1 MYLLYHI
8 YTHTHTHIYIHIY
21 IYIYIIYIYIYKT
34 LTSKNGLRLF
44 IVLLSSFLPTFLS
57 NFNHTTYV
65 SMGCLRNQNYKIE
78 NTFRATKLLGT
89 IG

>member
-1 MYLLYHI
+1 M
-8 YTHTHTHIYIHIY
+8 
-21 IYIYIIYIYIYKT
+21 
-34 LTSKNGLRLF
+34 SKNGLRLF

-65 SMGCLRNQNYKIE
+65 SMGSLRNQNYKIE

>member
-1 MYLLYHI
+1 M
-8 YTHTHTHIYIHIY
+8 
-21 IYIYIIYIYIYKT
+21 
-34 LTSKNGLRLF
+34 SKNVKRLF

>member
-1 MYLLYHI
+1 M
-8 YTHTHTHIYIHIY
+8 YTHTH
-21 IYIYIIYIYIYKT
+21 IYIYIIYIYIYIYKT
-34 LTSKNGLRLF
+34 LMSKNGLRLF

-65 SMGCLRNQNYKIE
+65 SMGSLRNQNYKIE